1 MKRCNYFK
9 ILGSFIYIDLYILL
23 FCSYNLLAIL
33 FLSGTPALERLSVT
47 FRILKLLL
55 LFGCVFTKD
64 GKCEKYLRNG
74 NGRLWDISKN
84 TFVVCWVLQLFT
96 MANATLFET
105 FQILTDITGYLFI
118 SVQLW
123 YIKTGKIS

>member
-9 ILGSFIYIDLYILL
+9 ILGSFIYVDLYILL

-33 FLSGTPALERLSVT
+33 FLSGTPALERLSVA

-55 LFGCVFTKD
+55 LFGCIFTKD

-84 TFVVCWVLQLFT
+84 AFVVCWVLQLFT